1 MNSVNSSGSSKRSP
15 LLIQQDSRKSTPQ
28 KKKVTFQ
35 LPHQTNKDT
44 AAESFDEFK
53 PTDKAFAPE
62 IGNGKNLPSYRK
74 PSSRPSGLGIGN
86 SSTMVMQGN
95 TVLAPGSS
103 SVVDLNYDDT
113 LRRVSVVVQQHVVRG
128 ERHKRRDINKRK
140 KMLQEE
146 SKRYNETRNNNSK
159 KGDGS
164 SISMDTPIANNTNN
178 NSYSGSYNNNNNN
191 NSEQNNN
198 NDNNTSEDADIAR
211 QFAIQATA
219 DFNELLYAKPRWK
232 YSFVNVPNS
241 FIMPYGLK
249 KIERIFKV
257 PSSEKIYQFL
267 KHIFVRCQLSA
278 ECSVVCLIYVERLME
293 TAGIDL
299 LSNNWRP
306 IMLCGLLLASKVWQ
320 DLNCWNVEFAS
331 VLPDFSLKSINQLER
346 AFLKYLRYSLFISG
360 SVYAKYYF
368 ALRSLGEKKNFRNKY
383 NTVVMTSNRMIPSS
397 RGNQKATVEQR
408 SEAIKSEFYSRSM

>member
-1 MNSVNSSGSSKRSP
+1 MQIRNMQSLNSGSSSKRSP
-15 LLIQQDSRKSTPQ
+15 LLIQQPSGRTPQ
-28 KKKVTFQ
+28 RKKVTFK
-35 LPHQTNKDT
+35 LPNKGPSDSI
-44 AAESFDEFK
+44 ADSFDEFK
-53 PTDKAFAPE
+53 PTDEAFAPE
-62 IGNGKNLPSYRK
+62 VGNGKNIPSYRK
-74 PSSRPSGLGIGN
+74 PSSRPSGLGIGSN
-86 SSTMVMQGN
+86 GNIFQGN

-128 ERHKRRDINKRK
+128 ERHKRRDANKRK
-140 KMLQEE
+140 KQVEEEEKKKRNSTIKGNSYGPFRGMATQEE
-146 SKRYNETRNNNSK
+146 TSVLLETPVSN
-159 KGDGS
+159 
-164 SISMDTPIANNTNN
+164 ISNGVVTSNPMVEDTA
-178 NSYSGSYNNNNNN
+178 G
-191 NSEQNNN
+191 
-198 NDNNTSEDADIAR
+198 DADMAR

-219 DFNELLYAKPRWK
+219 DFNELFYATPRWK

-241 FIMPYGLK
+241 FMMTYGLK
-249 KIERIFKV
+249 KMDRVFKV

-306 IMLCGLLLASKVWQ
+306 VMLCGLLLASKVWQ

-331 VLPDFSLKSINQLER
+331 VLPDFPLKSINQLER
-346 AFLKYLRYSLFISG
+346 TFLKYLRYSLFISG

-383 NTVVMTSNRMIPSS
+383 NTVVMTSSRQMIPSS
-397 RGNQKATVEQR
+397 HQKATVERR